1 MTQDVRYRELYFLYN
16 SDEQGGTHM
25 DIPTYYTTQSHITDP
40 GEYAYLYED
49 LPRDIEGLCK
59 VVQGLVIHY
68 RFGDA
73 LGYSIPEE
81 RMPEIDTRSVP
92 KMLAHIV
99 ALDGRSLNEERAPE
113 QRFVGC
119 CRDFATLFCS
129 MARYR
134 GIPTRVRIGFAAYF
148 NPVFNHD
155 HEIAECWDEREQRW
169 RLVDPEQSPQH
180 IRENKITFD
189 VCDIPRNQFIVGG
202 LAWQWYRS
210 GKADPNLFGL
220 EPESDIKGVWF
231 IQDKLIQD
239 LAALNKQELLLW
251 DSWGLMLKETLGD
264 ADRALLDRIAVLTQG
279 GNRTFAEMQATY
291 ENEDGLR
298 VPSVIMKYSPVAEPC
313 EEILRSQA

>member
-1 MTQDVRYRELYFLYN
+1 ME
-16 SDEQGGTHM
+16 
-25 DIPTYYTTQSHITDP
+25 IPTYYTTQSYITDP

-49 LPRDIEGLCK
+49 LPSDIEGLCK

-81 RMPEIDTRSVP
+81 RMPEIDTRFVP
-92 KMLAHIV
+92 KMLARIV

-113 QRFVGC
+113 RRFVGC

-134 GIPTRVRIGFAAYF
+134 SIPTRVRIGFAAYF
-148 NPVFNHD
+148 TPGFNHD
-155 HEIAECWDEREQRW
+155 HEIAECWDEGEQCW
-169 RLVDPEQSPQH
+169 RLVDPELSPQS
-180 IRENKITFD
+180 IRENKITFAARD
-189 VCDIPRNQFIVGG
+189 VPRDQFIVGG

-210 GKADPNLFGL
+210 SQADPNLFGL

-251 DSWGLMLKETLGD
+251 DSWGLMLKEGLSD
-264 ADRALLDRIAVLTQG
+264 DDRALLDRIAVLTQG
-279 GNRTFAEMQATY
+279 GNATFAEVQAIY
-291 ENEDGLR
+291 ENEEGLR
-298 VPSVIMKYSPVAEPC
+298 VPPTVMKFSPVAEP
-313 EEILRSQA
+313 EEVKL

>member
-1 MTQDVRYRELYFLYN
+1 
-16 SDEQGGTHM
+16 M
-25 DIPTYYTTQSHITDP
+25 DIPTYYTTQSYITDP

-81 RMPEIDTRSVP
+81 RMPEIDIRFVP
-92 KMLAHIV
+92 KMLARIV

-113 QRFVGC
+113 RRFVGC

-148 NPVFNHD
+148 NPAFNHD
-155 HEIAECWDEREQRW
+155 HEIAECWDEGGQCW

-189 VCDIPRNQFIVGG
+189 VRDVPCDQFIVGG

-210 GKADPNLFGL
+210 GQADPNLFGL
-220 EPESDIKGVWF
+220 EPDSDIKGACF
-231 IQDKLIQD
+231 IQEKLIGD

-251 DSWGLMLKETLGD
+251 DSWGLMLKEKLSD
-264 ADRALLDRIAVLTQG
+264 DDKALLDRIAVLTQG
-279 GNRTFAEMQATY
+279 GNATFAEMQTTY
-291 ENEDGLR
+291 EKEDGLR
-298 VPSVIMKYSPVAEPC
+298 VPPRVMKYGPVGELC
-313 EEILRSQA
+313 EVMLYSQA